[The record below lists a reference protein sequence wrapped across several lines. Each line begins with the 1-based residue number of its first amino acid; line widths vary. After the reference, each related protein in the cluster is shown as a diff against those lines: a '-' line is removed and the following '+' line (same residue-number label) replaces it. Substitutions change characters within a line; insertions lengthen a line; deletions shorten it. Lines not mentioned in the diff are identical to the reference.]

1 MLKFIE
7 ETVWN
12 WIKAMQHRGKNIEF
26 KKINGN
32 LVARKVTINK
42 RIKIKS
48 GQDIKVEKLKIS
60 NTGTK
65 IRLNKRY

>member
-1 MLKFIE
+1 
-7 ETVWN
+7 
-12 WIKAMQHRGKNIEF
+12 MQHRGKNIEF

-32 LVARKVTINK
+32 LVARKITINK